1 MDPLTALST
10 IAAIAVTLTGFA
22 GLLAAFRRTDTWQRV
37 ELFAV
42 RYLVLTSASGCLLAL
57 LPIPMSIGGYRELW
71 RVCLLILAGW
81 LLFVISWTLA
91 ETFRSRTR
99 PRRLLRYVI
108 TQASGLSLAL
118 WAIVTVLGFA
128 GSDATAVYVWG
139 LLWFIATSISQL
151 TIQITHGLGPRDPH
165 RDS

>member
-22 GLLAAFRRTDTWQRV
+22 GLLAAFRRTDTWQPV

-57 LPIPMSIGGYRELW
+57 LPIPMSIGGYPEVW
-71 RVCLLILAGW
+71 RGCLLILGGW
-81 LLFVISWTLA
+81 LLFVVLWTLL

-99 PRRLLRYVI
+99 PRRPVRFVI
-108 TQASGLSLAL
+108 TQ
-118 WAIVTVLGFA
+118 
-128 GSDATAVYVWG
+128 TAG
-139 LLWFIATSISQL
+139 LLLAPV
-151 TIQITHGLGPRDPH
+151 GRRGGPRSRRLRRCGGIRLGAALVYRNFDLAADNPDH
-165 RDS
+165 ARPCTGRP